1 MSRGI
6 SVHEGQLLARG
17 LKITRS
23 THLLVA
29 AVATAVTANAMV
41 AVQFTGLTGEIILL
55 ALIFGSLAIGT
66 SAISADIYAR
76 SSQTVSNLRSI
87 GASSKSISSAVLI
100 PIIVFGIA
108 GSALGAGVGAGLG
121 ITLGGASGPVAIL
134 TQVFAVILISSAAS
148 AAGVY
153 AGGRAAWRS

>member
-1 MSRGI
+1 M
-6 SVHEGQLLARG
+6 LARG

-29 AVATAVTANAMV
+29 AVATAVAANATV
-41 AVQFTGLTGEIILL
+41 ALQFTGLAGEIVLL
-55 ALIFGSLAIGT
+55 ALIFGSLAVGT

-87 GASSKSISSAVLI
+87 GASSRSISSAVLI
-100 PIIVFGIA
+100 PILVFGIA
-108 GSALGAGVGAGLG
+108 GSALGAGIGAGLG
-121 ITLGGASGPVAIL
+121 LTLGGPGGPVTILIQVIVVIL
-134 TQVFAVILISSAAS
+134 TSSAAS
-148 AAGVY
+148 AAGVF

>member
-6 SVHEGQLLARG
+6 SIQEGQLLARG

-29 AVATAVTANAMV
+29 AVATGVAANATV
-41 AVQFTGLTGEIILL
+41 AVQFTGLAGQIVLL
-55 ALIFGSLAIGT
+55 ALIFGSLAVGT
-66 SAISADIYAR
+66 SAISADIFSR
-76 SSQTVSNLRSI
+76 SSHTVSNLRSI
-87 GASSKSISSAVLI
+87 GASSRSISSAVLV
-100 PIIVFGIA
+100 PILGFGIA
-108 GSALGAGVGAGLG
+108 GSALGAVVGAALG
-121 ITLGGASGPVAIL
+121 ATLGGASGVL
-134 TQVFAVILISSAAS
+134 TLLTEVFAVIATASAAS

>member
-1 MSRGI
+1 M
-6 SVHEGQLLARG
+6 
-17 LKITRS
+17 
-23 THLLVA
+23 LVA
-29 AVATAVTANAMV
+29 AVATAVAANATV
-41 AVQFTGLTGEIILL
+41 AVQFTGLGGEIVLL

-87 GASSKSISSAVLI
+87 GASSRSISSAVLL
-100 PIIVFGIA
+100 PVLVFGIA

-121 ITLGGASGPVAIL
+121 LTLGGPGGPVTIL
-134 TQVFAVILISSAAS
+134 TEVLAVILTSSAAS
-148 AAGVY
+148 AAGVF

>member
-6 SVHEGQLLARG
+6 PVHEGQLLARG

-29 AVATAVTANAMV
+29 AVATAVAANATV
-41 AVQFTGLTGEIILL
+41 AFQYTGLTGEIVLL

-87 GASSKSISSAVLI
+87 GASSRNISSAVLT
-100 PIIVFGIA
+100 PILVFGIA
-108 GSALGAGVGAGLG
+108 GSALGAGIGAGIG
-121 ITLGGASGPVAIL
+121 MTLGGPGGPATIL
-134 TQVFAVILISSAAS
+134 TQVIVVILTSSAAS
-148 AAGVY
+148 AAGVF

>member
-1 MSRGI
+1 LSRGI
-6 SVHEGQLLARG
+6 SVDEGQLLARG

-29 AVATAVTANAMV
+29 AVATAIAANAMV
-41 AVQFTGLTGEIILL
+41 AVQFTGPAGEIVLL

-100 PIIVFGIA
+100 PILVFGIA

-121 ITLGGASGPVAIL
+121 VTLGGTGGSLTVLTEIL
-134 TQVFAVILISSAAS
+134 AVILTSSAAS

>member
-6 SVHEGQLLARG
+6 PVSEGQLLARG

-23 THLLVA
+23 THFLVA
-29 AVATAVTANAMV
+29 AVATAIAANAMV
-41 AVQFTGLTGEIILL
+41 AVQFTGLVGEIVLL

-87 GASSKSISSAVLI
+87 GASSRIISSAVLV
-100 PIIVFGIA
+100 PVLGFGIV

-121 ITLGGASGPVAIL
+121 MTLGGSGGPVTIL
-134 TQVFAVILISSAAS
+134 SEVFAVILTSSAAS

>member
-6 SVHEGQLLARG
+6 SVQEGQLLARG

-29 AVATAVTANAMV
+29 AVATAVAANAMV
-41 AVQFTGLTGEIILL
+41 AVQFTGLTGEIVLL

-87 GASSKSISSAVLI
+87 GASSRSISSAVLI
-100 PIIVFGIA
+100 PVLVFGIA
-108 GSALGAGVGAGLG
+108 GSALGAVLGAGLG
-121 ITLGGASGPVAIL
+121 MTLGGPGGPVTVL
-134 TQVFAVILISSAAS
+134 SEVFAVVLTSSAAA